1 MQNKPILKLKASS
14 LVEVLLYMA
23 LLSGMIFAIGGVV
36 REMFTA
42 RNKQQSV
49 IEVENEAM
57 MVMQLLKRDLKDA
70 QSISA
75 PAPGATGNTL
85 TYARTGT
92 PAYNRS
98 YSLNGG
104 VLQQTTTPGS
114 TTLLTSNR
122 VVLSNLSFRRVAV
135 STTLSVVNVS
145 FTASYSNPGGRND
158 LSYQRNYATSIVIR
172 PGL

>member
-1 MQNKPILKLKASS
+1 MRNRPIFKLKASS

-70 QSISA
+70 QSITS
-75 PAPGATGNTL
+75 PAVGATGSSL
-85 TYARTGT
+85 SYARTGA
-92 PAYNRS
+92 PAYNRT

-104 VLQQTTTPGS
+104 VLQQLTTPGS
-114 TTLLTSNR
+114 TVLLTSNR
-122 VVLSNLSFRRVAV
+122 VVFSNLSFRRVSV
-135 STTLSVVNVS
+135 SASQDIINIS

-158 LSYQRNYATSIVIR
+158 LSYQRNFATSIVIR

>member
-1 MQNKPILKLKASS
+1 MQNKPILKLNASS

-70 QSISA
+70 QSISV
-75 PAPGATGNTL
+75 PAAGATGNTL
-85 TYARTGT
+85 TFTRTGT
-92 PAYNRS
+92 PAYSRS
-98 YSLNGG
+98 YTLSGG

-114 TTLLTSNR
+114 AALLTSNR
-122 VVLSNLSFRRVAV
+122 VVLSNLSFRRIAV
-135 STTLSVVNVS
+135 STTLSIVNIS